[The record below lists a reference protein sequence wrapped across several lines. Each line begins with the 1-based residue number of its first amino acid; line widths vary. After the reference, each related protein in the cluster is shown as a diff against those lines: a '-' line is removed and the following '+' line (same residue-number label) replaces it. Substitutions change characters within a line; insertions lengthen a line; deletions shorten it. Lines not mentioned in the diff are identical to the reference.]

1 MEALGGKL
9 KEFNQRVPVS
19 LQISESQIEDLVES
33 GINTETPA
41 RLRDIANLINILR
54 WPTEFNFPCIDLVR
68 LALVNPPASDLL
80 LAKHAEELLDILL
93 QNLSVTDK
101 TANQMLA
108 LRCLAN
114 LFSSDKG
121 NHMTVVETDTKKM
134 RTFFGP
140 QFLFIQSL
148 AFFFF
153 LSRLAAH
160 AESAVYDPPPTQR
173 FVSR

>member
-1 MEALGGKL
+1 MFVFGQQH
-9 KEFNQRVPVS
+9 F
-19 LQISESQIEDLVES
+19 ISVECFRHLYVTNYVVAA
-33 GINTETPA
+33 GNTETP
-41 RLRDIANLINILR
+41 RLEDIANLINILR

-101 TANQMLA
+101 KPNQMLA
-108 LRCLAN
+108 LRSLAN

-134 RTFFGP
+134 NLSLQHGPGAVCKNDEFRCVEKRTFFGHMLVP
-140 QFLFIQSL
+140 QNG
-148 AFFFF
+148 
-153 LSRLAAH
+153 
-160 AESAVYDPPPTQR
+160 
-173 FVSR
+173 